1 MLLFIISISINGDG
15 KEYYDDYNDGKDYND
30 DDDWLIFFVEGKIR
44 AWLDEQRLAAGSP
57 HPALHQNVILH
68 FFLQQIFFQMYPS

>member
-1 MLLFIISISINGDG
+1 MKDIKFSVSVSVSVSVSINGDG

-44 AWLDEQRLAAGSP
+44 A
-57 HPALHQNVILH
+57 
-68 FFLQQIFFQMYPS
+68 